1 MKMYLNVLSVIR
13 KDSYVKTSFNVAR
26 IVDKV
31 LGSMECYPLY
41 TEEFPDSL
49 VAQNPKRFKNLN
61 HVYTDFTERS
71 DADFTATVDLN
82 KASKFALQHARHVIR
97 SRFRTVK
104 GAILSQNF
112 VNDIDILLPA
122 SKQEEQQPYTKY
134 YGFSIRPQYA
144 RITDGLEFVII
155 YNGIT
160 RVLKKNI
167 GEIAHLE
174 DKMTRIIYK
183 GQIYSLADS
192 HAKDAPYKMDIEN
205 AFPILNDELEAAF
218 GIPSIPPETSNKYIR
233 VKKIIDHFRQ
243 KFILSGAF
251 NDIFDFPNG
260 GQFYS
265 IPEEKVFRL
274 PDEASDILVK
284 GGEISTKD
292 NKQYKFA
299 GPYDINPEKLRVII
313 IHQSREGETFKEK
326 VETILRHGI
335 KDRDTDRYPKIPPMY
350 QAIKKGIAGIDYIS
364 FSSLDN
370 AVAEVSLKLSQ
381 IDYQQGYKY
390 LGIYISPIS
399 HTDYGHSLYD
409 IVYSRMKEEGLKHN
423 VVIQGISHKSLS
435 ESNKQLSLYFTN
447 IYAAILGKIGGIPW
461 TIRPTN
467 TDDMIIG
474 IGAFYS
480 QKKGKRYIASAFC
493 FDGSG
498 RMKEYD
504 CIHVNDHSELVSKI
518 YRAID
523 SFARNQG
530 GALPKRI
537 IIHCYKKIGR
547 KEWMPIER
555 MLQNDLGLT
564 IPVVIITIGKNESR
578 DIWGFDDSCSDLMP
592 LSGTYTQI
600 GPDTYL
606 LYNSSKYGQ
615 TTWNSNGP
623 GKNFL
628 FPIKL
633 RFDFKNSQDL
643 NTPETIAELT
653 QQVYQLSRM
662 YWKTID
668 QQNLPITIIYPS
680 LIAEFLPHFQGDGL
694 PNPDFSTQT
703 LWFL

>member
-1 MKMYLNVLSVIR
+1 MYLNVLSVIR
-13 KDSYVKTSFNVAR
+13 KDSYLTTSFNVAR

-31 LGSMECYPLY
+31 LDSMDFYPLY
-41 TEEFPDSL
+41 TEEFPESL
-49 VAQNPKRFKNLN
+49 VSQNPKRLKNLN
-61 HVYTDFTERS
+61 QVYTDFTERS
-71 DADFTATVDLN
+71 DADFRATVDLN
-82 KASKFALQHARHVIR
+82 KAPKFAIQHARHAIR
-97 SRFRTVK
+97 SRFKNVPV
-104 GAILSQNF
+104 AILSQNF
-112 VNDIDILLPA
+112 INDIDILLPA
-122 SKQEEQQPYTKY
+122 SKQDSSSPCTKY
-134 YGFSIRPQYA
+134 YGFSVRPQLA

-160 RVLKKNI
+160 RVLNRNI
-167 GEIAHLE
+167 GELAHLE
-174 DKMTRIIYK
+174 DKMTRIIYG
-183 GQIYSLADS
+183 GQIYSLADP
-192 HAKDAPYKMDIEN
+192 HAKNTPYKMDLEN
-205 AFPILNDELEAAF
+205 AFPILNDELETAL
-218 GIPSIPPETSNKYIR
+218 GIPGLPPETTNKYTR
-233 VKKIIDHFRQ
+233 VQKVIDHFR
-243 KFILSGAF
+243 KNFILNGEL
-251 NDIFDFPNG
+251 NEVFDFPNQG
-260 GQFYS
+260 EFYS
-265 IPEEKVFRL
+265 VPEDKILRL
-274 PDEASDILVK
+274 PTEASDILIK
-284 GGEISTKD
+284 EGKAISKD
-292 NKQYKFA
+292 PIQYKFA
-299 GPYDINPEKLRVII
+299 GPFQVNPEKVRIII
-313 IHQSREGETFKEK
+313 IHQSGEGETFKEK
-326 VETILRHGI
+326 VEKILRYGI
-335 KDRDTDRYPKIPPMY
+335 KDRDTDKYPRISPMY
-350 QAIKKGIAGIDYIS
+350 QAIKKGIAGVDYIS

-381 IDYQQGYKY
+381 IEYLQGYKY
-390 LGIYISPIS
+390 LGIYISPIC

-435 ESNKQLSLYFTN
+435 ESNYQLSLYFTN

-461 TIRPTN
+461 AIRPTN
-467 TDDMIIG
+467 PDDMIIG

-547 KEWMPIER
+547 KDWMPIER

-578 DIWGFDDSCSDLMP
+578 DICGFDETFADLMP

-600 GPDTYL
+600 GHDTYL
-606 LYNSSKYGQ
+606 LYNSSKYEQ
-615 TTWNSNGP
+615 STWNSNSP
-623 GKNFL
+623 GKNYL